1 MQERIGFRKGAR
13 WTRTAATHSLPP
25 NRGGTHMVKPNSQLQ
40 ALSRLLPEALGR
52 ALEPCARL
60 VTLRPGQIVIGHQDR
75 TTDVFI
81 VLEGTLRVELYS
93 LNGREISLAD
103 LGPGELFGEFAAID
117 EQPRSASVTA
127 TGACALAC
135 ISAEAFR
142 RITLGTP
149 ESAEWLARRLVAR
162 IRLQTERIFEL
173 NALAVRNRLH
183 CELLRLSLDA
193 GVEGNAA
200 TIAPAPT
207 HAQLAARIG
216 THREAVTRELQ
227 YLHKQGIVVQHGR
240 ELRIDDVAEL
250 AEIVRAAAGDVG
262 VAQRAGLPAE

>member
-1 MQERIGFRKGAR
+1 MA
-13 WTRTAATHSLPP
+13 
-25 NRGGTHMVKPNSQLQ
+25 KPNGQLQ
-40 ALSRLLPEALGR
+40 ALSRLLPEALGHE
-52 ALEPCARL
+52 LEPHARL

-75 TTDVFI
+75 TTEVFV

-93 LNGREISLAD
+93 LSGREISLAD

-117 EQPRSASVTA
+117 GQPRSASVTA
-127 TGACALAC
+127 TGACVLAC
-135 ISAEAFR
+135 IAGEVFS
-142 RITLGTP
+142 RITLGNAD
-149 ESAEWLARRLVAR
+149 SAEWFAKRLVAR

-193 GVEGNAA
+193 GVHDNRA
-200 TIAPAPT
+200 TIVPAPT

-216 THREAVTRELQ
+216 THREAVTREFQ
-227 YLHKQGIVVQHGR
+227 YLAKRGIVTQQGR
-240 ELRIDDVAEL
+240 ELAVDDVAEL

-262 VAQRAGLPAE
+262 VIQRAGISSE

>member
-1 MQERIGFRKGAR
+1 
-13 WTRTAATHSLPP
+13 
-25 NRGGTHMVKPNSQLQ
+25 MVKPNNPLQ
-40 ALSRLLPEALGR
+40 ALSRLLPEALG
-52 ALEPCARL
+52 AQLEAQARL

-81 VLEGTLRVELYS
+81 VLEGTLRVELFS

-117 EQPRSASVTA
+117 EQPRSATVAA

-135 ISAEAFR
+135 IPATKFR
-142 RITLGTP
+142 EIALGTP
-149 ESAEWLARRLVAR
+149 ENAEWLARRLVGR

-173 NALAVRNRLH
+173 NALAVRSRLH

-193 GVEGNAA
+193 GVEQNGAVVQ
-200 TIAPAPT
+200 PAPT

-216 THREAVTRELQ
+216 SHREAVTRELQ
-227 YLHKQGIVVQHGR
+227 YLHKQGIVVQQGR
-240 ELRIDDVAEL
+240 ELRVNDVAEL

-262 VAQRAGLPAE
+262 VIQRAGIQTE

>member
-1 MQERIGFRKGAR
+1 
-13 WTRTAATHSLPP
+13 
-25 NRGGTHMVKPNSQLQ
+25 MVKTNSQLQ
-40 ALSRLLPEALGR
+40 ALSRLLPEALG
-52 ALEPCARL
+52 AQLEPVARL

-117 EQPRSASVTA
+117 GQPRSASVTA

-135 ISAEAFR
+135 ISSQNFR
-142 RITLGTP
+142 NFTLGTP
-149 ESAEWLARRLVAR
+149 EAADWFARRLVAR

-173 NALAVRNRLH
+173 NALAVRDRLH
-183 CELLRLSLDA
+183 CELLRLSLAA
-193 GVEGNAA
+193 GVSDNTA
-200 TIAPAPT
+200 IVLSAPT

-227 YLHKQGIVVQHGR
+227 HLHRRGIIVQQGR
-240 ELRIDDVAEL
+240 ELRINDVAEL
-250 AEIVRAAAGDVG
+250 GEIVRAAAGDIG
-262 VAQRAGLPAE
+262 VIQRAAPSDD

>member
-1 MQERIGFRKGAR
+1 
-13 WTRTAATHSLPP
+13 
-25 NRGGTHMVKPNSQLQ
+25 MVKPNGPLQ
-40 ALSRLLPEALGR
+40 ALSRLLPEGLG
-52 ALEPCARL
+52 AQLEPHARL
-60 VTLRPGQIVIGHQDR
+60 VALRPSQIVIGHQDR
-75 TTDVFI
+75 TTDVFV

-117 EQPRSASVTA
+117 GQPRSATVAA

-135 ISAEAFR
+135 IPAKKFR
-142 RITLGTP
+142 EIALGTP
-149 ESAEWLARRLVAR
+149 ENAEWLARRLVAR

-173 NALAVRNRLH
+173 NALAVRSRLH

-193 GVEGNAA
+193 GVEQNGAVVQ
-200 TIAPAPT
+200 PAPT

-227 YLHKQGIVVQHGR
+227 YLQKQGIAVQQGR
-240 ELRIDDVAEL
+240 ELRISDVAEL

-262 VAQRAGLPAE
+262 VAQRVAQPSD

>member
-1 MQERIGFRKGAR
+1 MA
-13 WTRTAATHSLPP
+13 
-25 NRGGTHMVKPNSQLQ
+25 KPNSPLQ
-40 ALSRLLPEALGR
+40 ALSRLLPESLGQQ
-52 ALEPCARL
+52 LEPHARL

-75 TTDVFI
+75 TTDVFV

-117 EQPRSASVTA
+117 DQPRSATVAA
-127 TGACALAC
+127 TGACAVAC
-135 ISAEAFR
+135 ISADAFR
-142 RITLGTP
+142 RAVLGSP
-149 ESAEWLARRLVAR
+149 ETAEWLAKRLVGR

-173 NALAVRNRLH
+173 NALAVRSRLH

-193 GVEGNAA
+193 GVAGNAA
-200 TIAPAPT
+200 VVTSVPT

-227 YLHKQGIVVQHGR
+227 YLHKQGIVVQQGR
-240 ELRIDDVAEL
+240 ELRVNDVAEL
-250 AEIVRAAAGDVG
+250 AEIIRAAAGDVG
-262 VAQRAGLPAE
+262 VTQRVGIANE

>member
-1 MQERIGFRKGAR
+1 
-13 WTRTAATHSLPP
+13 
-25 NRGGTHMVKPNSQLQ
+25 MVKPNSQLQ
-40 ALSRLLPEALGR
+40 ALSRLLPETLGQQ
-52 ALEPCARL
+52 LEPYARL

-93 LNGREISLAD
+93 LSGREISLAD

-117 EQPRSASVTA
+117 EQPRSATVAA
-127 TGACALAC
+127 TGTCALAC
-135 ISAEAFR
+135 LSAETFR
-142 RITLGTP
+142 RVVLGTP
-149 ESAEWLARRLVAR
+149 ENAEWLARRLVGR

-193 GVEGNAA
+193 GVAHNGAVVQ
-200 TIAPAPT
+200 PAPT

-227 YLHKQGIVVQHGR
+227 YLQKQGIVVQQGR
-240 ELRIDDVAEL
+240 ELRVNNVAEL

-262 VAQRAGLPAE
+262 VIQRAVIPDD

>member
-1 MQERIGFRKGAR
+1 
-13 WTRTAATHSLPP
+13 
-25 NRGGTHMVKPNSQLQ
+25 MVKPNSPLQ
-40 ALSRLLPEALGR
+40 ALSRLLPESLGQQ
-52 ALEPCARL
+52 LEPHARL

-75 TTDVFI
+75 TTDVFV

-117 EQPRSASVTA
+117 DQPRSATVAA
-127 TGACALAC
+127 TGACSLAC
-135 ISAEAFR
+135 VPGSAFR
-142 RITLGTP
+142 RIALGTP
-149 ESAEWLARRLVAR
+149 EAAEWLARRLVGR

-173 NALAVRNRLH
+173 NALAVRSRLH

-193 GVEGNAA
+193 GVADNAA
-200 TIAPAPT
+200 VVTSAPT

-227 YLHKQGIVVQHGR
+227 YLHKQGIVVQQGR
-240 ELRIDDVAEL
+240 ELRVNDVAEL
-250 AEIVRAAAGDVG
+250 AEIIRAAAGDVG
-262 VAQRAGLPAE
+262 VTQRVATAS

>member
-1 MQERIGFRKGAR
+1 MGPDP
-13 WTRTAATHSLPP
+13 S
-25 NRGGTHMVKPNSQLQ
+25 SQLQ
-40 ALSRLLPEALGR
+40 ALAHLLPESLGR
-52 ALEPCARL
+52 QLEQRARL
-60 VTLRPGQIVIGHQDR
+60 VTLRPGQTVIGHQDH

-81 VLEGTLRVELYS
+81 VLEGSLRVELYS

-103 LGPGELFGEFAAID
+103 LGPGDIFGEFAAID
-117 EQPRSASVTA
+117 DQPRSASVAA

-135 ISAEAFR
+135 ISSAAFR
-142 RITLGTP
+142 QIALGSP
-149 ESAEWLARRLVAR
+149 ENADWLARRLVDR

-193 GVEGNAA
+193 GVTGNRAR
-200 TIAPAPT
+200 IVPAPT

-227 YLHKQGIVVQHGR
+227 YLHKCGIVEQQGR
-240 ELRIDDVAEL
+240 ELRINQVAEL

-262 VAQRAGLPAE
+262 VAQRVASSTE

>member
-1 MQERIGFRKGAR
+1 
-13 WTRTAATHSLPP
+13 
-25 NRGGTHMVKPNSQLQ
+25 MVKPNSQLQ
-40 ALSRLLPEALGR
+40 ALSRLLPEALGQQ
-52 ALEPCARL
+52 LEQHARL
-60 VTLRPGQIVIGHQDR
+60 VTLRSGQIVIGHQDH

-103 LGPGELFGEFAAID
+103 LGAGDIFGEFAAID
-117 EQPRSASVTA
+117 GQPRSASVTA
-127 TGACALAC
+127 TSACAVAC
-135 ISAEAFR
+135 ISDSAFR
-142 RITLGTP
+142 QVTLGTP
-149 ESAEWLARRLVAR
+149 ENAEWLARRLVGR

-193 GVEGNAA
+193 GVAHNAA
-200 TIAPAPT
+200 VVQPAPT

-227 YLHKQGIVVQHGR
+227 YLQKQGIVIQQGR
-240 ELRIDDVAEL
+240 ELRVNDVNEL

-262 VAQRAGLPAE
+262 VAQRAALAEDEDD

>member
-1 MQERIGFRKGAR
+1 
-13 WTRTAATHSLPP
+13 
-25 NRGGTHMVKPNSQLQ
+25 MVVTPQSQLQ
-40 ALSRLLPEALGR
+40 ALSRLMPDALGSE
-52 ALEPCARL
+52 LESHARL

-75 TTDVFI
+75 TTDVFV

-117 EQPRSASVTA
+117 EQPRSATVAA
-127 TGACALAC
+127 TGACVLAC
-135 ISAEAFR
+135 IPGPAFR
-142 RITLGTP
+142 RIVLSTP
-149 ESAEWLARRLVAR
+149 ENAEWFTRRLVAR
-162 IRLQTERIFEL
+162 IRLQTERVFEL

-193 GVEGNAA
+193 GVSQNAA
-200 TIAPAPT
+200 KIAPAPT

-216 THREAVTRELQ
+216 THREAITRELQ
-227 YLHKQGIVVQHGR
+227 YLHKRGIVVQQGR
-240 ELRIDDVAEL
+240 ELRIDNVAEL

-262 VAQRAGLPAE
+262 VIQRAVISTV

>member
-1 MQERIGFRKGAR
+1 MA
-13 WTRTAATHSLPP
+13 
-25 NRGGTHMVKPNSQLQ
+25 KPNQLQ
-40 ALSRLLPEALGR
+40 ALSRLLPERLGQQ
-52 ALEPCARL
+52 LEPIARL

-75 TTDVFI
+75 TTDVFV

-117 EQPRSASVTA
+117 EQPRSATVAA

-135 ISAEAFR
+135 IPGEAFR
-142 RITLGTP
+142 RITLGAPDT
-149 ESAEWLARRLVAR
+149 AEWLARRLVAR

-193 GVEGNAA
+193 GVADNAA
-200 TIAPAPT
+200 AIMSAPT

-227 YLHKQGIVVQHGR
+227 YLHKRGIVVQQGR
-240 ELRIDDVAEL
+240 ELRVNDVAEL

-262 VAQRAGLPAE
+262 VIQRAGIAAD